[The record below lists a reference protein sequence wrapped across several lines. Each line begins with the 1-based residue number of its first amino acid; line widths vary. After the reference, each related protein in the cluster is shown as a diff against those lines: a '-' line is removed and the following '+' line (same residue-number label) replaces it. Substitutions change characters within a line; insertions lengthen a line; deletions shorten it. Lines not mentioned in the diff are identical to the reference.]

1 MQQSLRSLPATVI
14 FCLFVFLFGQFTS
27 ENLMANNQLVDA
39 TINVRIWSESD
50 QLKWSISHTALGS
63 SLAVPSVIWDALGQ
77 QTEERVKHS
86 PCPQTVHA
94 ERGKWPVDK
103 NCAMLR
109 SALGELSPC
118 ANGTQTIEWL
128 TLLKVVKRG

>member
-50 QLKWSISHTALGS
+50 QLKWSISHTVLGS
-63 SLAVPSVIWDALGQ
+63 SLAVPSVI
-77 QTEERVKHS
+77 
-86 PCPQTVHA
+86 
-94 ERGKWPVDK
+94 
-103 NCAMLR
+103 
-109 SALGELSPC
+109 
-118 ANGTQTIEWL
+118 
-128 TLLKVVKRG
+128 